1 MLKSQIIGGVREQWF
16 RFDRYRKQQSYE
28 GGYGANG
35 IDKELV
41 DNG

>member
-1 MLKSQIIGGVREQWF
+1 MLESPIIGGMRERRL

-28 GGYGANG
+28 GGYEANG